1 MNENININD
10 GEYLFTTKKACCE
23 KWFGFAPDCANF
35 TILII
40 QITFAPGNQSKT
52 CVYGRDLN
60 LTPSMNVVTP
70 SSLMT
75 EMHVAHVQVWE
86 VACDPKLTQLLLSI
100 PNWTDRKCVTR
111 DRGFLWRLQT
121 DGIAALL
128 MCRYGRLRA
137 IQS

>member
-1 MNENININD
+1 MNENIND

-40 QITFAPGNQSKT
+40 QITFASGNQSKT
-52 CVYGRDLN
+52 FVYGRDLN
-60 LTPSMNVVTP
+60 LTPSTNVVTP

-86 VACDPKLTQLLLSI
+86 VACDPKLTQ
-100 PNWTDRKCVTR
+100 R
-111 DRGFLWRLQT
+111 DRGSLGDYKLTNARGSVSKCCSENFFWAT
-121 DGIAALL
+121 NFVNKSSG
-128 MCRYGRLRA
+128 
-137 IQS
+137 